1 MIVVRATEQQIYSLG
16 LYLLILHIVS
26 YFLKLRY
33 NIFREPKY
41 ILRKKC
47 EFLMKPE
54 SKRNLVIMWF
64 ANFFISGSMTM
75 VLPFISLYIE
85 TFGNY
90 STTYVQHWS
99 GWTFAI
105 TFVTAFIFSPIW
117 GRIGDLYGR
126 KKILIFSGVGM
137 GISIFLMGYVTSVWQ
152 LFTLRLVMGV
162 FTGFISMSQAFIT
175 TQTPKEI
182 AGKVMGTL
190 QTGSITGSLMGPLLG
205 GILAD
210 TFGYANTFKWTSISI
225 FISAFLVMFVTERK
239 LNSKAGA
246 KTSYTSKEVLLH
258 IFQNPVLLTVLLI
271 SALIQIAHF
280 SIQPI
285 LSLYVS
291 ELHGP
296 ENLAFFAGIAFSAA
310 GLGNLLMARQWGR
323 IADRY
328 GYIKILI
335 ILLFMAGI
343 FYLPGGFINS
353 FWQLVLIRFILGVT
367 IGGIIPVRI
376 AYIRQKAP
384 IAMQGEVLGY
394 STSLRFLGNI
404 IGPIF
409 GGILSGYFGF
419 SSVFITTSLLLIAS
433 GFILLASMKRQQ
445 RTNWMRKS
453 A

>member
-1 MIVVRATEQQIYSLG
+1 MT
-16 LYLLILHIVS
+16 
-26 YFLKLRY
+26 
-33 NIFREPKY
+33 REA
-41 ILRKKC
+41 
-47 EFLMKPE
+47 
-54 SKRNLVIMWF
+54 KRNLSIMWF

-85 TFGNY
+85 TFGKY
-90 STTYVQHWS
+90 STTYVQQWS

-126 KKILIFSGVGM
+126 KKILIFSGIGM
-137 GISIFLMGYVTSVWQ
+137 GISIFLMGFVTSVWQ
-152 LFTLRLVMGV
+152 LFILRLVMGI
-162 FTGFISMSQAFIT
+162 FTGFIGMSQAFIS

-210 TFGYANTFKWTSISI
+210 SFGYADTFKWTSISI
-225 FISAFLVMFVTERK
+225 FISALLVIFAREYKISSNENTRTK
-239 LNSKAGA
+239 YS
-246 KTSYTSKEVLLH
+246 SKEVLLH
-258 IFQNPVLLTVLLI
+258 IIRHPILLTVLLI
-271 SALIQIAHF
+271 SSLIQMAHF
-280 SIQPI
+280 SVQPI

-310 GLGNLLMARQWGR
+310 GLGNLMMARQWGK

-335 ILLFMAGI
+335 ILLFIAGI
-343 FYLPGGFINS
+343 FYLPGGFVTNI
-353 FWQLVLIRFILGVT
+353 WQLVFIRFLLGIS

-376 AYIRQKAP
+376 AYIRQEAP
-384 IAMQGEVLGY
+384 LAMQGEVLGY
-394 STSLRFLGNI
+394 NTSLRFFGNI
-404 IGPIF
+404 IGPAM
-409 GGILSGYFGF
+409 GGIVSGYFGF
-419 SSVFITTSLLLIAS
+419 TAVFISTSMLLIIS
-433 GFILLASMKRQQ
+433 GLILLAALNRHPK
-445 RTNWMRKS
+445 TEVVGKS